1 MPLTERSRR
10 ELCFSFAV
18 RKSIRSDE
26 EEAPPLSPSPSPLL
40 SPSLSRPSRP
50 SSLTLLSTLNT
61 SDRRGLFGSVRGFTF
76 FNVIGMSILITT
88 LVEGEER

>member
-10 ELCFSFAV
+10 EELCFSFAEG
-18 RKSIRSDE
+18 KSIRSDE
-26 EEAPPLSPSPSPLL
+26 EEALFPLSLL